1 MPLSLLFSIFSG
13 LSLSTPAATPANAPA
28 VTGFSF
34 LGNPGAASSVAPL
47 PTAAV
52 PPVADATSFSFLSTT
67 SSGPT
72 MSNTAAASVTAGGF
86 SFLNNAATSSGST
99 PAETLPTP
107 AVSGLGSFASLSS
120 SSTSSVSVL
129 PSMTPIDVQVQI
141 PAGGVIKKK
150 KMGVKIGQERAE
162 AAVGGGLLSGLVVH
176 EEGGPDESSVT
187 HESGSMLAGMT
198 LHNEETQIDSSSSSG
213 LGVLSSFG
221 GGSILAGMQVHHDS
235 EGTESSS
242 SLSSSTA
249 ISSTSVVA
257 GGFSFMK
264 NTNNVSESN
273 DSMGASATS
282 GRSALSALISSPS
295 NSVSMN
301 GRQEGS
307 SSTAKMQK
315 VVADLEEASRTNRM
329 RLADLKIRARQL
341 AENEKE
347 RSAEVEKLKARV
359 AEASAKQDEAIR
371 HEQFEEAERLN
382 EALDAAKGSLTAA
395 EGRRMHVLQLKAEV
409 EANQQ
414 QVFAEARAAS
424 NLALQGLKVYGDE
437 RNAALSLFRNQ
448 VHALHISTNEK
459 LTSDEEQAQLK
470 AKHVQAE
477 TQTVESEARQVESI
491 ISEQTGELVKLSAEV
506 KAKHATLTAEVL
518 ELERLLEAK
527 RREERA
533 AALQL
538 DECEQKIK
546 QIAAKFDKQHV
557 RLQTRRE
564 HIDNERAECAR
575 EAAEIAKAKAEFASS
590 RKRDRR
596 TERDLLAQLM
606 HNATDVTIAEA
617 LNVALSAQ
625 DARRSELASQ
635 SASAQSALHKSLEA
649 VDECLRATRST
660 ESRKAALE
668 AQASGY
674 NKTIHNIDAS
684 IPALNEEKKRAVADK
699 KFKEAGRINDELKRL
714 SDQREEAVKELSTC
728 TTGVDAA
735 EAELAGAGATLEA
748 LRSAAAS
755 TERKSDLERC
765 ELLKEAVRA
774 LSVQVRDL
782 SKPRRLATLTPTVS
796 EIDAHTLAPISS
808 NEDAEAAEDE
818 ALAAT
823 LAIEINKDSGM
834 SSTQHAAVELL
845 AAERDLLTEEL
856 NLLCSRHGVSSDI
869 GPLPAP
875 VENEIVDPQV
885 VPASV
890 TTKATVSVSEC
901 IGPIAEVMSFES
913 TQPSIAEETSYSS
926 NSSSDTNDLFNRLNA
941 VSTTVPLE
949 ISSSSVPDDSNN
961 QVLSSLSFSV
971 GGDDATSESAAVS
984 DVAQGQDHE
993 ETRQAEL
1000 ANISLAL
1007 SSVEASIREKESLIE
1022 QFVQQEN
1029 YDEADKVQVDLD
1041 AFLEHKRKLI
1051 QRAEDLGSSESEL
1064 SR

>member
-1 MPLSLLFSIFSG
+1 
-13 LSLSTPAATPANAPA
+13 
-28 VTGFSF
+28 
-34 LGNPGAASSVAPL
+34 
-47 PTAAV
+47 
-52 PPVADATSFSFLSTT
+52 
-67 SSGPT
+67 
-72 MSNTAAASVTAGGF
+72 
-86 SFLNNAATSSGST
+86 
-99 PAETLPTP
+99 
-107 AVSGLGSFASLSS
+107 
-120 SSTSSVSVL
+120 
-129 PSMTPIDVQVQI
+129 
-141 PAGGVIKKK
+141 
-150 KMGVKIGQERAE
+150 
-162 AAVGGGLLSGLVVH
+162 
-176 EEGGPDESSVT
+176 
-187 HESGSMLAGMT
+187 MLAGMT
-198 LHNEETQIDSSSSSG
+198 LHANEEPSHDGSSG
-213 LGVLSSFG
+213 GGGGGGVLSSFG
-221 GGSILAGMQVHHDS
+221 GGSILAGMQVHHDV
-235 EGTESSS
+235 EGSDSSPSSS
-242 SLSSSTA
+242 SSSSST
-249 ISSTSVVA
+249 SSATVVA

-264 NTNNVSESN
+264 STNNATENN
-273 DSMGASATS
+273 DSMRASATS
-282 GRSALSALISSPS
+282 GRSALSALVSSPS
-295 NSVSMN
+295 NQAAAF

-307 SSTAKMQK
+307 STAKMQR

-341 AENEKE
+341 ADNEKE
-347 RSAEVEKLKARV
+347 RSAEVEKLKAKV

-395 EGRRMHVLQLKAEV
+395 EGRRMQVLQSKAEV

-414 QVFAEARAAS
+414 QVFADARAAS
-424 NLALQGLKVYGDE
+424 NLALLGLKLYGDE
-437 RNAALSLFRNQ
+437 RNTALSAFRNQ
-448 VHALHISTNEK
+448 VHATHVALNEK

-506 KAKHATLTAEVL
+506 KAKHATLSGEVL

-596 TERDLLAQLM
+596 AERDLLAQLI
-606 HNATDVTIAEA
+606 HNAADVTIAEA

-625 DARRSELASQ
+625 DARRSELATQ
-635 SASAQSALHKSLEA
+635 SASAHKSLQTSLEA
-649 VDECLRATRST
+649 VDECLRATRAT

-668 AQASGY
+668 AQASGH
-674 NKTIHNIDAS
+674 NKTIHGIDAS

-735 EAELAGAGATLEA
+735 EAELSGAGATLAA

-755 TERKSDLERC
+755 TERTSDLERC
-765 ELLKEAVRA
+765 ELLKGAVRA

-782 SKPRRLATLTPTVS
+782 SKSRRMAALTPTVS
-796 EIDAHTLAPISS
+796 EIDAQTLAPLVS
-808 NEDAEAAEDE
+808 NAEAEAAEDE
-818 ALAAT
+818 SLAAT

-869 GPLPAP
+869 GPLPAQ
-875 VENEIVDPQV
+875 VENESANHHQALSAPLVMTKEIVTEV
-885 VPASV
+885 ES
-890 TTKATVSVSEC
+890 S
-901 IGPIAEVMSFES
+901 GPTANVLLSFES
-913 TQPSIAEETSYSS
+913 AVPNTAVESIESFSS
-926 NSSSDTNDLFNRLNA
+926 GSSSSSDSSDLFSRLNA
-941 VSTTVPLE
+941 VSSTVPLE
-949 ISSSSVPDDSNN
+949 LSSSAMDESNNQESLSSSSSVANE
-961 QVLSSLSFSV
+961 SLTAAP
-971 GGDDATSESAAVS
+971 GLDNEES
-984 DVAQGQDHE
+984 
-993 ETRQAEL
+993 RQAEL
-1000 ANISLAL
+1000 ASISLAL
-1007 SSVEASIREKESLIE
+1007 SSVEASLREKESMIE

-1029 YDEADKVQVDLD
+1029 YDEADKIQVDLD

-1051 QRAEDLGSSESEL
+1051 QRAEELGSSESEL
-1064 SR
+1064 LS

>member
-1 MPLSLLFSIFSG
+1 MS
-13 LSLSTPAATPANAPA
+13 
-28 VTGFSF
+28 
-34 LGNPGAASSVAPL
+34 NPGAPSSAAPL

-52 PPVADATSFSFLSTT
+52 PPVADATSFSFLSST
-67 SSGPT
+67 SAPS
-72 MSNTAAASVTAGGF
+72 SNTAPVTAGGF
-86 SFLNNAATSSGST
+86 SFMNTAAASPSIGSAT
-99 PAETLPTP
+99 ADTLPTP
-107 AVSGLGSFASLSS
+107 ISGLGSFASLSS
-120 SSTSSVSVL
+120 SSSASVSAL

-176 EEGGPDESSVT
+176 EEGGADETSSAPQ
-187 HESGSMLAGMT
+187 EGGGSMLAGMT
-198 LHNEETQIDSSSSSG
+198 LHANEEPSHDGSSG
-213 LGVLSSFG
+213 GGGGVLSSFG
-221 GGSILAGMQVHHDS
+221 GGSILAGMQVHHDV
-235 EGTESSS
+235 EGSDSSS
-242 SLSSSTA
+242 SSSST
-249 ISSTSVVA
+249 SSATVVA

-264 NTNNVSESN
+264 STNNATENN
-273 DSMGASATS
+273 DSMRASATS
-282 GRSALSALISSPS
+282 GRSALSALVSSPS
-295 NSVSMN
+295 NQAAAF

-307 SSTAKMQK
+307 STAKMQR

-341 AENEKE
+341 ADNEKE
-347 RSAEVEKLKARV
+347 RSAEVEKLKAKV

-395 EGRRMHVLQLKAEV
+395 EGRRMQVLQSKAEV

-414 QVFAEARAAS
+414 QVFADARAAS
-424 NLALQGLKVYGDE
+424 NLALLGLKLYGDE
-437 RNAALSLFRNQ
+437 RNTALSAFRNQ
-448 VHALHISTNEK
+448 VHATHVALNEK

-506 KAKHATLTAEVL
+506 KAKHATLSGEVL

-596 TERDLLAQLM
+596 AERDLLAQLI
-606 HNATDVTIAEA
+606 HNAADVTIAEA

-625 DARRSELASQ
+625 DARRSELATQ
-635 SASAQSALHKSLEA
+635 SASAHKSLQTSLEA
-649 VDECLRATRST
+649 VDECLRATRAT

-668 AQASGY
+668 AQASGH
-674 NKTIHNIDAS
+674 NKTIHGIDAS

-735 EAELAGAGATLEA
+735 EAELSGAGATLAA

-755 TERKSDLERC
+755 TERTSDLERC
-765 ELLKEAVRA
+765 ELLKGAVRA

-782 SKPRRLATLTPTVS
+782 SKSRRMAALTPTVS
-796 EIDAHTLAPISS
+796 EIDAQTLAPLVS
-808 NEDAEAAEDE
+808 NAEAEAAEDE
-818 ALAAT
+818 SLAAT

-869 GPLPAP
+869 GPLPAQ
-875 VENEIVDPQV
+875 VENESANHHQALSAPL
-885 VPASV
+885 V
-890 TTKATVSVSEC
+890 TTKEIVTEVESS
-901 IGPIAEVMSFES
+901 GPTANVLLSFES
-913 TQPSIAEETSYSS
+913 AVPNTAVESIESFSS
-926 NSSSDTNDLFNRLNA
+926 SSSSDSSDLFSRLNA
-941 VSTTVPLE
+941 VSSTVPLE
-949 ISSSSVPDDSNN
+949 LSSSAMDESNNQESLSSSSSVANE
-961 QVLSSLSFSV
+961 SLTAAP
-971 GGDDATSESAAVS
+971 GLDNEES
-984 DVAQGQDHE
+984 
-993 ETRQAEL
+993 RQAEL
-1000 ANISLAL
+1000 ASISLAL
-1007 SSVEASIREKESLIE
+1007 ASVEASLREKESMIE

-1029 YDEADKVQVDLD
+1029 YDEADKIQVDLD

-1051 QRAEDLGSSESEL
+1051 QRAEELGSSESEL
-1064 SR
+1064 L